1 MQIDDCRRYL
11 KHTTDE
17 GRQTRSKVQGTAIGD
32 VPSIDAVRIAIGR
45 KVFKS
50 KCKLSFQ
57 PSTKTPYIEFAYEH
71 DNKLREHRVHLDRE
85 DMKEV
90 KYHIAPEDDTVEGV
104 EAGDTVTVIAFRIT
118 PSDTNSLTQYSKSYN
133 QEEGGKNI
141 AKNYISVE
149 PRNPDALKV
158 SGRFG

>member
-1 MQIDDCRRYL
+1 
-11 KHTTDE
+11 
-17 GRQTRSKVQGTAIGD
+17 
-32 VPSIDAVRIAIGR
+32 
-45 KVFKS
+45 
-50 KCKLSFQ
+50 
-57 PSTKTPYIEFAYEH
+57 
-71 DNKLREHRVHLDRE
+71 
-85 DMKEV
+85 MKEV
-90 KYHIAPEDDTVEGV
+90 KYHIAPEDDTAEGV

-158 SGRFG
+158 RGYF